1 MVALLE
7 EQRISEGYPIIV
19 DNTFRRGYVMRSGRL
34 SASRQSGLRSGGEDD
49 IGDKDTSD
57 GGIPELGNNV
67 DRSINYVKPGTGCQ
81 SASNPGV
88 LQR

>member
-1 MVALLE
+1 MRLSRGE
-7 EQRISEGYPIIV
+7 EEV
-19 DNTFRRGYVMRSGRL
+19 EAARRGEKRR
-34 SASRQSGLRSGGEDD
+34 GEDD
-49 IGDKDTSD
+49 IEDKDTSD
-57 GGIPELGNNV
+57 RGIPELGNNV

>member
-1 MVALLE
+1 MRLSRGGE
-7 EQRISEGYPIIV
+7 EVEAA
-19 DNTFRRGYVMRSGRL
+19 RRGEKRR
-34 SASRQSGLRSGGEDD
+34 GEDD
-49 IGDKDTSD
+49 IEDKDTSD
-57 GGIPELGNNV
+57 RGIPELGNNV